1 MVVCAYIVQQLTYD
15 CLYYTV
21 RTVYC
26 TATYIRLPILYSTV
40 QYSSCWGHRMER
52 YLSPGVL

>member
-15 CLYYTV
+15 CLYY
-21 RTVYC
+21 
-26 TATYIRLPILYSTV
+26 TV